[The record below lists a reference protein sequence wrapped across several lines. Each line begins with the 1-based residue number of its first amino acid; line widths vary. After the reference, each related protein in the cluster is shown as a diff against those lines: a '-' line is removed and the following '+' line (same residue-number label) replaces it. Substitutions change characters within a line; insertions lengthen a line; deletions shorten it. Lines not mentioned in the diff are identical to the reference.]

1 MKYINSISDIISQ
14 IYWTQSYYI
23 IHNDPNSP
31 KTIGGSGT
39 NVPLQFNTPH
49 TENEQDEEMTPFQKA
64 LQREDEL
71 ENSRSNRIVFSFLQ
85 ILTSCFGAFTH
96 GGNDVSNAIG

>member
-1 MKYINSISDIISQ
+1 MN
-14 IYWTQSYYI
+14 
-23 IHNDPNSP
+23 
-31 KTIGGSGT
+31 
-39 NVPLQFNTPH
+39 FNTPV
-49 TENEQDEEMTPFQKA
+49 ENESHEEMTDFQKA

-96 GGNDVSNAIG
+96 GGNDVSNAIGERMENFVEKIGYYCVVLGIY